1 MQFNMNSQ
9 NLIGMIINRKK
20 TSSQTITKLLYKNK
34 SYMDKA
40 NIAYQLNTHYIH
52 IGHDLAEKLPKSP
65 INTRNSGPWDH
76 WSQKIFY
83 AGRKKKGKEE
93 KGRKKEKKEKKEGKG
108 KKEKRRKEKE

>member
-1 MQFNMNSQ
+1 
-9 NLIGMIINRKK
+9 MIINRKK

-40 NIAYQLNTHYIH
+40 NIAYQLNTHYIN

-93 KGRKKEKKEKKEGKG
+93 KGGKKEKKEKERRKRKERK
-108 KKEKRRKEKE
+108 KKERKRI